1 MLTVSIQAGGKSTRL
16 PGDKALMPLA
26 GKPLIEHVLRR
37 VERMGDEILITT
49 NRPEDY
55 SYLGVRLVRDT
66 NPGAGT
72 LAGLQTAIQAANGDT
87 VLVVA
92 CDMPFV
98 QPDLLAHMVSLVPGV
113 DVVVPRHGAFYEPM
127 QAVYA
132 RSCLPA
138 IEDAIEAGEKR
149 VVSFYPEVHV
159 RTVEDEML
167 KTLDPDGRSFFNL
180 NTPEDFA
187 RAEEFIRE
195 SGW

>member
-26 GKPLIEHVLRR
+26 GVPLIEHVLRR
-37 VERMGDEILITT
+37 VERLGDEILITT
-49 NRPEDY
+49 NRPEAY
-55 SYLGVRLVRDT
+55 CYPGVRLVRDT

-72 LAGLQTAIQAANGDT
+72 LAGLQTAIQAASGNT
-87 VLVVA
+87 VLVIA

-98 QPDLLAHMVSLVPGV
+98 EPDLLAHMVSLAPGV
-113 DVVVPRHGAFYEPM
+113 DVVVPRYGEFYEPM

-138 IEDAIEAGEKR
+138 IESALEAGEKR
-149 VVSFYPEVHV
+149 VVSFFPAV
-159 RTVEDEML
+159 RVQTVEAEML

-187 RAEEFIRE
+187 RAEEIICQ